1 MKTPNES
8 KSVKNVTAY
17 TQKVVLWGPPYA
29 SRKSTNHV
37 SVINDV
43 WSSLSQTMTGI
54 DRILEPINSDRRFV
68 RKIVFMQLELQPHS
82 DPTEFAGVAAKEKR
96 AFPINTLLGQGNF
109 EM

>member
-1 MKTPNES
+1 M
-8 KSVKNVTAY
+8 
-17 TQKVVLWGPPYA
+17 
-29 SRKSTNHV
+29 

-68 RKIVFMQLELQPHS
+68 RKIVFMQLELQPHA
-82 DPTEFAGVAAKEKR
+82 DPTEFTGVAAKEKR